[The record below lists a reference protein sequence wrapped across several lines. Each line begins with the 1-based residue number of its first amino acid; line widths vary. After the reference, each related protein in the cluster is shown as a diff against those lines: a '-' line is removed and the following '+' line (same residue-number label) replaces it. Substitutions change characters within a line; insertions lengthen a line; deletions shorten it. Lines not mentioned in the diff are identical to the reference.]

1 MLSSSFLDTAI
12 GIVFVFLLL
21 SLIASTVNEIIL
33 STLSMRGRFLLSGL
47 KTLLDDAE
55 ASGLVTQIYNHGQVF
70 GLFRGNFNPQKPG
83 NLPSYIPSRNFVMAF
98 LGVIPETPVAIAAVR
113 EAAAIQAE
121 ETAKEVAAKDP
132 SNQNAARKAAQLAT
146 EAEEAKKNK
155 AKADQTAMDAKAALE
170 NIASSATAGVGII
183 AAITTARE
191 AAAKASTTMQAA
203 QEAKAAADASPT
215 NKDFAS
221 RAEALA
227 KVAEAANQDKAT
239 ADKTVADQASG
250 VQLAAAFQSLKKVAQ
265 DLANN
270 SATEKVG
277 KPLVEMINEAGND
290 INKLK
295 SSLEAWYDSAMDRVS
310 GWYKYH
316 TQWILFWIGLVL
328 AVALNANTVVIVT
341 QLSTDA
347 TLRQSVVAAAQA
359 AKSPSDPS
367 KPATISEVKDQVEH
381 LDKLGIPI
389 GWKGT
394 WPPTRKELVEFLK
407 GFPGFLLTAIAVS
420 LGAPF
425 WFDILNKIMVV
436 RSTVKPH
443 EKSKEEGT
451 KDKPSK

>member
-1 MLSSSFLDTAI
+1 M
-12 GIVFVFLLL
+12 
-21 SLIASTVNEIIL
+21 
-33 STLSMRGRFLLSGL
+33 
-47 KTLLDDAE
+47 
-55 ASGLVTQIYNHGQVF
+55 
-70 GLFRGNFNPQKPG
+70 
-83 NLPSYIPSRNFVMAF
+83 
-98 LGVIPETPVAIAAVR
+98 
-113 EAAAIQAE
+113 
-121 ETAKEVAAKDP
+121 
-132 SNQNAARKAAQLAT
+132 
-146 EAEEAKKNK
+146 
-155 AKADQTAMDAKAALE
+155 
-170 NIASSATAGVGII
+170 
-183 AAITTARE
+183 
-191 AAAKASTTMQAA
+191 
-203 QEAKAAADASPT
+203 
-215 NKDFAS
+215 
-221 RAEALA
+221 
-227 KVAEAANQDKAT
+227 
-239 ADKTVADQASG
+239 
-250 VQLAAAFQSLKKVAQ
+250 
-265 DLANN
+265 
-270 SATEKVG
+270 
-277 KPLVEMINEAGND
+277 
-290 INKLK
+290 
-295 SSLEAWYDSAMDRVS
+295 
-310 GWYKYH
+310 
-316 TQWILFWIGLVL
+316 L